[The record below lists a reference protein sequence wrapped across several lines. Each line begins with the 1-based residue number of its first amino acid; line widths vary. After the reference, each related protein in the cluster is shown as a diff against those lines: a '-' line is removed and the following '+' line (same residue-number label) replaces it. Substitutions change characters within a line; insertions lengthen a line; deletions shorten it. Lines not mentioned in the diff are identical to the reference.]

1 MFNYRGSYE
10 FVMTDLFV
18 ASSGVVDATTAADR
32 TVSRDSKKRLC
43 KSLYLA
49 ILSKFPAFFTYCCGC
64 LKPSREETLR
74 AKGLNHVMQ
83 EVSISN
89 IIR

>member
-1 MFNYRGSYE
+1 MLNYRGSYE

-18 ASSGVVDATTAADR
+18 ASSGGVDAPANR

-49 ILSKFPAFFTYCCGC
+49 ILSKCPAFFTYCCGC

>member
-1 MFNYRGSYE
+1 MLNYRGSYE
-10 FVMTDLFV
+10 FFMTDLFV
-18 ASSGVVDATTAADR
+18 ASSGGVDAAADR

-49 ILSKFPAFFTYCCGC
+49 ILSKCPAFFTYCCGC